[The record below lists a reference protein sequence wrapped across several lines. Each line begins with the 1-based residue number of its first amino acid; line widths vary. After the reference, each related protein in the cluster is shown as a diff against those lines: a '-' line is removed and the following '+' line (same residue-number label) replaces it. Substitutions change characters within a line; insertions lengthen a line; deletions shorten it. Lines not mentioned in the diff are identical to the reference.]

1 MTVTK
6 IDPSGGRALVRGFG
20 PTSGKWYY
28 EARIL
33 SGGTSLGA
41 SFTIG
46 WGPVSQ
52 NDSQYLCSLNNVYA
66 GPSNTQSP
74 TYTGTQTDWIAMC
87 AIDVDAGL
95 VWYGA
100 NGQWHKG
107 ENPADGVNTYWTWPK
122 PDPSDL
128 WVMKNDHSY
137 NGTGSVEIQTSPR
150 YAPEGFYGNLALVLA
165 SNKDLI
171 GDSAFAE
178 DDPVQQDS
186 GYTPETSAITSIDP
200 SVNIGSYTGEPYGAS
215 NTGGV
220 SNMFAPGD
228 DGLGWRLYLA
238 SQNYASPG
246 FAEIT
251 FNSAQNLDTI
261 AFRYDMS
268 VNTPGIR
275 APMTCRITSDLGDR
289 DITFEVANTLQTVT
303 KDVSSYPNITKL
315 RIFATGTGQAVEVYA
330 FYANG
335 VQLIDPTITSQDE
348 KNVGTFV
355 SPAVLTFADDTD
367 LENFRVGD
375 PVAVQP
381 APGSGTKGYLT
392 PNPGGS
398 NPGDMTTD
406 LTYFWGNAF
415 DGNPNTIGS
424 FAQANLIGDPVTY
437 SSEVAIKADGA
448 GQYARINEGEWIGPL
463 ADKDWTTLATGSG
476 VLHSLAITNDA
487 AGKTAAGYARGT
499 LVDGGELT
507 FGPAAF
513 TPFATVESIDEGAN
527 QMTITDVQG
536 DWSTASGKV
545 SGPAT
550 DPGTGIVVST
560 DSATNTM
567 VLKNV
572 DEIFPERW
580 IVNQGK
586 YVIGEQTP
594 SMNAAPDADG
604 LTLIATDFVDSPYG
618 SLTHSSSDWQV
629 TAFSDTSYSAP
640 VASATGDA
648 TNKNDVGSHT
658 SATR

>member
-1 MTVTK
+1 MAELQDTDLMLVNRSGKSYKATGAEIKDSLNPTVVTKPQIIAPADGAGIAIGAESDVIIDAYGTANSNTYKWTELTFGTNSQISADGLTVTK

-52 NDSQYLCSLNNVYA
+52 NDSQYLCNLNNVYA
-66 GPSNTQSP
+66 GPGNTQSP

-137 NGTGSVEIQTSPR
+137 NGTGSVEIQTSPK
-150 YAPEGFYGNLALVLA
+150 YAPKGFYGNLALVLA
-165 SNKDLI
+165 SNKDFT
-171 GDSAFAE
+171 GDQSFTE

-186 GYTPETSAITSIDP
+186 GYTPQTSAITGTSLQEIEAMGNAYIQNASNSVDGNLTTKASCVTNTGTTAGEITYPALPAGETEIYVDLNVTANLGSSVVVVNGVDVAPSILAQGINSTPGWFNVSALIGGP
-200 SVNIGSYTGEPYGAS
+200 SVAITRINLKYAAS
-215 NTGGV
+215 GN
-220 SNMFAPGD
+220 P
-228 DGLGWRLYLA
+228 
-238 SQNYASPG
+238 
-246 FAEIT
+246 
-251 FNSAQNLDTI
+251 FN
-261 AFRYDMS
+261 
-268 VNTPGIR
+268 PGIYAIR
-275 APMTCRITSDLGDR
+275 VNGSIVQAKTIL
-289 DITFEVANTLQTVT
+289 TLQ
-303 KDVSSYPNITKL
+303 
-315 RIFATGTGQAVEVYA
+315 
-330 FYANG
+330 
-335 VQLIDPTITSQDE
+335 
-348 KNVGTFV
+348 
-355 SPAVLTFADDTD
+355 DDTD
-367 LENFRVGD
+367 LKNFREGD
-375 PVAVQP
+375 PIAVTP

-487 AGKTAAGYARGT
+487 AG
-499 LVDGGELT
+499 
-507 FGPAAF
+507 
-513 TPFATVESIDEGAN
+513 
-527 QMTITDVQG
+527 
-536 DWSTASGKV
+536 
-545 SGPAT
+545 
-550 DPGTGIVVST
+550 
-560 DSATNTM
+560 
-567 VLKNV
+567 
-572 DEIFPERW
+572 
-580 IVNQGK
+580 
-586 YVIGEQTP
+586 
-594 SMNAAPDADG
+594 
-604 LTLIATDFVDSPYG
+604 
-618 SLTHSSSDWQV
+618 
-629 TAFSDTSYSAP
+629 
-640 VASATGDA
+640 
-648 TNKNDVGSHT
+648 
-658 SATR
+658 